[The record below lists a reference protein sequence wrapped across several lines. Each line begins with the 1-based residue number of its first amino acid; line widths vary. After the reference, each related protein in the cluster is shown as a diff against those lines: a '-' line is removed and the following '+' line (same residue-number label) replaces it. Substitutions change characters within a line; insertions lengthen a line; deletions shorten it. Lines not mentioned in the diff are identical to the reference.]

1 MQTQRQTQTQTQ
13 TETQRIQ
20 KNTFDYFFATLLVM
34 NVIDVLIVSKTYTN
48 FVVFINTIVAVC
60 LFIYGQMY

>member
-1 MQTQRQTQTQTQ
+1 MQTQRQRHTQI
-13 TETQRIQ
+13 TQR
-20 KNTFDYFFATLLVM
+20 TTLDYFFATLLVM

-48 FVVFINTIVAVC
+48 FVVFIDAMAAVC

>member
-13 TETQRIQ
+13 TQITQQ
-20 KNTFDYFFATLLVM
+20 NTFDYFFVTLLVM

-48 FVVFINTIVAVC
+48 FVVFIDTIVAVC